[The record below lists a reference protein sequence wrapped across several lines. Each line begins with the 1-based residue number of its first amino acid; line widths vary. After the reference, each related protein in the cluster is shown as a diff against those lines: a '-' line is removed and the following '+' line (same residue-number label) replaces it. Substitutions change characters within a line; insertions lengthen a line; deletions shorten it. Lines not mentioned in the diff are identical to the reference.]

1 MGSFLNA
8 VDSLKFAELFW
19 EIRNELE
26 AQVAEERPF
35 SSLPPEPSTTG
46 SPQGAMTRGHQGQ
59 HLRLGLW

>member
-1 MGSFLNA
+1 MAMGSFLNA

-46 SPQGAMTRGHQGQ
+46 SPQ
-59 HLRLGLW
+59 